1 LKKKIGKRKLAWPKD
16 ALKRGTLHWGL
27 AVIVFAA
34 QLSTIVGDFGFPS
47 AYDALF
53 CGGLALCGI
62 AGFESYRTFRF
73 IFNSQYQPRLN
84 WSWMSLGLV
93 IGVIDAMSLFFL
105 ILLYATF
112 ETMPMVGKVFMLL
125 LVPSIP
131 SSILHLWAMW
141 TEKSSLLRNVTY
153 VLALSPYLF
162 LIALVLIGHVL
173 MVI

>member
-1 LKKKIGKRKLAWPKD
+1 
-16 ALKRGTLHWGL
+16 
-27 AVIVFAA
+27 
-34 QLSTIVGDFGFPS
+34 
-47 AYDALF
+47 
-53 CGGLALCGI
+53 
-62 AGFESYRTFRF
+62 
-73 IFNSQYQPRLN
+73 
-84 WSWMSLGLV
+84 MSLGLV